1 MSENVRRQ
9 KWLAISFFLVCVLT
23 FAALSY
29 TIISG
34 STDRAYSNWM
44 ASARSKP
51 EGSTNDKGIW
61 QEDGLLVML
70 KDEQVD
76 LENVQLTYRGLSS
89 GDVLLDLVL
98 LDLDPQYVYHRQ
110 IPVEAAR
117 QGIQVSN
124 WRFKVISAN
133 RQRLQLLLISPSI

>member
-9 KWLAISFFLVCVLT
+9 KWLAISFFLVCVLI
-23 FAALSY
+23 FAALIY
-29 TIISG
+29 TIIFG

-51 EGSTNDKGIW
+51 EGSTNEKGIW
-61 QEDGLLVML
+61 QDGLLVML
-70 KDEQVD
+70 KDQQVD

-117 QGIQVSN
+117 QGFQVSN
-124 WRFKVISAN
+124 RRFKVISAN
-133 RQRLQLLLISPSI
+133 RQRLKLLLISPSI